1 LTWRR
6 SESSHQP
13 SKGTDLKINR
23 FSAAMSVLATGALM
37 VSACGNNNTASQG
50 GATSGSPGSSA
61 ANVSCGGKQT
71 LKASGSTAQ
80 ANAMARFVNAF
91 EQACSGQT
99 LNYTANGSGAGI
111 NEFVGNQT
119 DFGGSD
125 VPLSA
130 DEHGKAQQRCG
141 SPAWDLPTVFGPI
154 AVTYNVT
161 GVTSLTLDGPTAAKV
176 FNGTIKT
183 WNDPAITALN
193 TGTTLPALP
202 IHVVFR
208 SDQSGTSDNFQQYL
222 DAASDGA
229 WGKGTGKS
237 FNGGV
242 GEGAKGNDG
251 TSAAIKNTPGSITY
265 NEWSFAQAQKL
276 NVAKIVTSAGP
287 DPVAISTDSVG
298 KTIAGAKIKGQG
310 NDLMLDTVS
319 FYKPTQP
326 GSYPIVLATYE
337 VVCSKYPDSQVGKA
351 VKAFLQA
358 TIGPGQNGLAD
369 NGYIPIPD
377 AFKSRLSTAVN
388 AIA

>member
-1 LTWRR
+1 
-6 SESSHQP
+6 
-13 SKGTDLKINR
+13 LKINR
-23 FSAAMSVLATGALM
+23 FGVALSVLATGALM
-37 VSACGNNNTASQG
+37 LSACGNNNTANQG
-50 GATSGSPGSSA
+50 AATSGSSASSGPSGSA
-61 ANVSCGGKQT
+61 AAKVSCGGKQT

-125 VPLSA
+125 VPLSD

-141 SPAWDLPTVFGPI
+141 SPAWDLPVVFGPI

-161 GVTSLTLDGPTAAKV
+161 GVTSLNLDGPTAAKV

-193 TGTTLPALP
+193 AGTALPDLP

-208 SDQSGTSDNFQQYL
+208 SDQSGTTDNFQQYL

-229 WGKGTGKS
+229 WGKGSGKS

-287 DPVAISTDSVG
+287 DPVSITSDSVG

-319 FYKPTQP
+319 FYKPTEP
-326 GSYPIVLATYE
+326 GAYPIVLATYE
-337 VVCSKYPDSQVGKA
+337 VVCSKYPDSQVGTA
-351 VKAFLQA
+351 VKAFLQT

>member
-1 LTWRR
+1 
-6 SESSHQP
+6 
-13 SKGTDLKINR
+13 LKIKR
-23 FSAAMSVLATGALM
+23 FGAALRVLASGAL
-37 VSACGNNNTASQG
+37 VLSACGNNNNSSSG
-50 GATSGSPGSSA
+50 SATSGTAGSTSSSA
-61 ANVSCGGKQT
+61 AKVSCGGKQT

-91 EQACSGQT
+91 EQACSSQT

-125 VPLSA
+125 VALKP
-130 DEHGKAQQRCG
+130 DEHNKAQQRCG
-141 SPAWDLPTVFGPI
+141 SPAWDLPVVFGPI

-161 GVTSLTLDGPTAAKV
+161 GVTTLNLDGPTAAKI

-193 TGTTLPALP
+193 AGTALPALP

-208 SDQSGTSDNFQQYL
+208 SDQSGTTDNFQQYL
-222 DAASDGA
+222 DAASNGS
-229 WGKGTGKS
+229 WGKGAGKS
-237 FNGGV
+237 FNGGI

-276 NVAKIVTSAGP
+276 NVARIVTSAGP
-287 DPVAISTDSVG
+287 DPVSISADSVG
-298 KTIAGAKIKGQG
+298 KTIAAAKIKGQG
-310 NDLMLDTVS
+310 NDLVLDTVS

-326 GSYPIVLATYE
+326 GAYPIVLATYE
-337 VVCSKYPDSQVGKA
+337 IVCSKYPDSQVGTA

-369 NGYIPIPD
+369 NGYVPIPD

>member
-1 LTWRR
+1 
-6 SESSHQP
+6 
-13 SKGTDLKINR
+13 LKHNR
-23 FSAAMSVLATGALM
+23 FGAALGVLATGALM
-37 VSACGNNNTASQG
+37 LSACGNNNTASQG
-50 GATSGSPGSSA
+50 GATSSGSSA
-61 ANVSCGGKQT
+61 ASGSSSANVSCGGKQT

-125 VPLSA
+125 VALSA

-141 SPAWDLPTVFGPI
+141 SPAWDLPVVFGPI
-154 AVTYNVT
+154 AVTYNVS
-161 GVTSLTLDGPTAAKV
+161 GVTSLSLDGPTAAKI
-176 FNGTIKT
+176 FNGTIKN

-193 TGTTLPALP
+193 AGTALP
-202 IHVVFR
+202 DLAIHVVFR
-208 SDQSGTSDNFQQYL
+208 SDESGTTDNFQHYL
-222 DAASDGA
+222 DTASDGA
-229 WGKGTGKS
+229 WGKGTGKT
-237 FNGGV
+237 FKGGV

-251 TSAAIKNTPGSITY
+251 TSAAIKSTPGSITY

-276 NVAKIVTSAGP
+276 NMAKIVTSASP
-287 DPVAISTDSVG
+287 DAVSISTDSVG
-298 KTIAGAKIKGQG
+298 KTIAGAKVQGQG
-310 NDLMLDTVS
+310 NDLTLDTVS
-319 FYKPTQP
+319 FYKPTQA
-326 GSYPIVLATYE
+326 GAYPIVLATYE
-337 VVCSKYPDSQVGKA
+337 VVCSKYPDSQVGTA

-388 AIA
+388 AIG

>member
-1 LTWRR
+1 MKL
-6 SESSHQP
+6 
-13 SKGTDLKINR
+13 NR
-23 FSAAMSVLATGALM
+23 FGVALSVLATGALM
-37 VSACGNNNTASQG
+37 LSACGNNNTNTTSQG
-50 GATSGSPGSSA
+50 GTTSGSSGSSA

-111 NEFVGNQT
+111 NQFVGNQT

-125 VPLSA
+125 VALKD

-141 SPAWDLPTVFGPI
+141 SPAWDLPVVFGPI

-161 GVTSLTLDGPTAAKV
+161 GVTSLNLNGPTAAKI

-193 TGTTLPALP
+193 AGTAMPALP

-208 SDQSGTSDNFQQYL
+208 SDQSGTTDNFQQYL

-242 GEGAKGNDG
+242 GEGAEQNDG
-251 TSAAIKNTPGSITY
+251 TSAAVKNTPGSITY
-265 NEWSFAQAQKL
+265 NEWSFAQARKL
-276 NVAKIVTSAGP
+276 NVARIVTSAGP
-287 DPVAISTDSVG
+287 DPVSISADSAG
-298 KTIAGAKIKGQG
+298 KTIAAAKIKGQG

-326 GSYPIVLATYE
+326 GAYPIVLATYE
-337 VVCSKYPDSQVGKA
+337 VVCSKYPDSQVGTA
-351 VKAFLQA
+351 VRAFLQA

>member
-1 LTWRR
+1 M
-6 SESSHQP
+6 
-13 SKGTDLKINR
+13 KINR
-23 FSAAMSVLATGALM
+23 FSVALSVLATGALM
-37 VSACGNNNTASQG
+37 LSACGNNNTTNEG
-50 GATSGSPGSSA
+50 GATSGATSGSSA
-61 ANVSCGGKQT
+61 AKVSCGGKQT

-141 SPAWDLPTVFGPI
+141 SPAWDLPVVFGPI

-161 GVTSLTLDGPTAAKV
+161 GVTSLNLDGPTAAKI

-193 TGTTLPALP
+193 AGTALPNLP

-251 TSAAIKNTPGSITY
+251 TSAAIKSTPGSITY

-287 DPVAISTDSVG
+287 DPVSVSPDSVG
-298 KTIAGAKIKGQG
+298 KTIAAAKVKGQG

-326 GSYPIVLATYE
+326 GAYPIVLATYE
-337 VVCSKYPDSQVGKA
+337 VVCSKYPDSQVGTA

-377 AFKSRLSTAVN
+377 ALKSRLSAAVN

>member
-1 LTWRR
+1 MR
-6 SESSHQP
+6 
-13 SKGTDLKINR
+13 INQ
-23 FSAAMSVLATGALM
+23 FGAALSVLATGALM
-37 VSACGNNNTASQG
+37 LSACGNNNESG
-50 GATSGSPGSSA
+50 SGATSGSSSSGSAGSSA

-111 NEFVGNQT
+111 NEFIGNQT

-130 DEHGKAQQRCG
+130 DEHTKAQQRCG
-141 SPAWDLPTVFGPI
+141 SPAWDLPVVFGPI
-154 AVTYNVT
+154 AVTYNVN
-161 GVTSLTLDGPTAAKV
+161 GVTSLSLDGPTTAKI

-193 TGTTLPALP
+193 AGTALPDLP

-208 SDQSGTSDNFQQYL
+208 SDQSGTTDNFQQYL
-222 DAASDGA
+222 DTASNGA
-229 WGKGTGKS
+229 WGKGAGKS

-287 DPVAISTDSVG
+287 DPVSISADSVG
-298 KTIAGAKIKGQG
+298 KTIAAAQIKGQG

-326 GSYPIVLATYE
+326 GAYPIVLATYE
-337 VVCSKYPDSQVGKA
+337 VVCSKYPDSQVGTA
-351 VKAFLQA
+351 VKAFLQS

>member
-1 LTWRR
+1 LRF
-6 SESSHQP
+6 
-13 SKGTDLKINR
+13 NR
-23 FSAAMSVLATGALM
+23 FGAALSVLASGAL
-37 VSACGNNNTASQG
+37 VLSACGNNNTTNEG
-50 GATSGSPGSSA
+50 GATSGSSSSSA
-61 ANVSCGGKQT
+61 QANVKCGGKHT

-125 VPLSA
+125 VALSD

-141 SPAWDLPTVFGPI
+141 SPGWDLPTVFGPI
-154 AVTYNVT
+154 AVTYNVD
-161 GVTSLTLDGPTAAKV
+161 GVTSLNLDGPTTAKI
-176 FNGTIKT
+176 FNGTIKN
-183 WNDPAITALN
+183 WNDPALAALNAGTAL
-193 TGTTLPALP
+193 PDLP

-208 SDQSGTSDNFQQYL
+208 SDQSGTTDNFQQYL
-222 DAASDGA
+222 DGASDGA
-229 WGKGTGKS
+229 WGKGHGKS

-251 TSAAIKNTPGSITY
+251 TSAAIKNTAGSITY

-276 NVAKIVTSAGP
+276 NQAKIITSAGP
-287 DPVAISTDSVG
+287 DPVAISSDSVG
-298 KTIAGAKIKGQG
+298 KTIAGAKIKGDG
-310 NDLMLDTVS
+310 NDLILDTLS

-326 GSYPIVLATYE
+326 GAYPIVLATYE
-337 VVCSKYPDSQVGKA
+337 VVCSKYSDSQVGTA

>member
-1 LTWRR
+1 M
-6 SESSHQP
+6 
-13 SKGTDLKINR
+13 KINR
-23 FSAAMSVLATGALM
+23 FGVALSVLATGALM
-37 VSACGNNNTASQG
+37 LSACGNNNTTNEG
-50 GATSGSPGSSA
+50 GATSGATSGSSA
-61 ANVSCGGKQT
+61 AKVSCGGKQT

-141 SPAWDLPTVFGPI
+141 SPAWDLPVVFGPI

-161 GVTSLTLDGPTAAKV
+161 GVTSLNLDGPTAAKI

-193 TGTTLPALP
+193 AGTALPNLP

-251 TSAAIKNTPGSITY
+251 TSAAIKSTPGSITY

-287 DPVAISTDSVG
+287 DPVSVSPDSVG
-298 KTIAGAKIKGQG
+298 KTIAAAKVKGQG

-326 GSYPIVLATYE
+326 GAYPIVLATYE
-337 VVCSKYPDSQVGKA
+337 VVCSKYPDSQVGTA